1 MFWNIHFA
9 KIILYLQ
16 IISFLFI
23 VVLIYLLILIP
34 NYLIFIQNR
43 LVFIIFVLILHLI
56 YQNMLFLLISYRLL
70 KFVLR
75 RNFDQ
80 SEKLILKFLLI
91 FVDQLIDFIICFLII
106 LNPNLIYFAY
116 LSLFISLIL
125 MFRFMNEFNNLNW
138 ILYL

>member
-1 MFWNIHFA
+1 M
-9 KIILYLQ
+9 ILFLQ
-16 IISFLFI
+16 IISFLFV
-23 VVLIYLLILIP
+23 VVLVYLLILIP
-34 NYLIFIQNR
+34 NYLILIQNR

-56 YQNMLFLLISYRLL
+56 YQNMLFLLIGYRLL

-125 MFRFMNEFNNLNW
+125 MFRFMNEFNNLN
-138 ILYL
+138 